1 VIPDYI
7 DKWEKIRWGRSGL
20 EAELCGVLRIRST
33 LGRHQTN
40 PIAPQ
45 AHSQASPTTWKG
57 TAPLVHGSAVEAQ
70 PAFLAVR
77 YLVPQLM
84 ILLSAPR
91 QGSVPVPQQHQAKK
105 ESHSFL
111 YYYPV
116 SLRLHKCAFSFPSSI
131 DFLRQSFCSFLL
143 PVRSR
148 KTF

>member
-1 VIPDYI
+1 MIPDYI

-70 PAFLAVR
+70 PAFPAVR

-91 QGSVPVPQQHQAKK
+91 QGPVPVPQQHQAKK

-111 YYYPV
+111 YLP
-116 SLRLHKCAFSFPSSI
+116 RLPAPSQVCFLFSIIHLFSASVFLFFSTPSS
-131 DFLRQSFCSFLL
+131 
-143 PVRSR
+143 
-148 KTF
+148 K